1 MKSRKEC
8 RKEEQWVADFGKAK
22 KGVGQLVISK
32 AIHSLNFFDIPR
44 HIRNVQF

>member
-22 KGVGQLVISK
+22 KGLGQLICYK
-32 AIHSLNFFDIPR
+32 
-44 HIRNVQF
+44 